1 MIGYNPSHLNKN
13 ETLLEAFHRV
23 EAYLIEHPLYQLYQ
37 TTDNYVVDKFDYSL
51 GNIVLPDYGK
61 VSAGD
66 VVLFNNVYYAVVL
79 SVDKVKQTFNIDEG
93 IDFRGAR
100 GPQGQKG
107 ETGPQGAPGPKG
119 ETGSQGPQGEP
130 GPQGPKG
137 ETGSQGPQG
146 EPGPQGPKGETGSQG
161 PQGEPGPQGPKGETG
176 SQGPQGPQGAG
187 LTSITLLNMQTGQET
202 VTYNNDNGLT
212 VNCDGQMTFSD
223 ISSPH
228 GFQTK
233 MNVPIVAGNGISIDA
248 DETNQKAVIKSTL
261 RGYTYTGTFEANTFS
276 TVVNR
281 IMAIL
286 RNAVSIPLI
295 ELKPF
300 DNEAI
305 PLFGQMSAVILPP
318 SQNGQSYQPCIYGKA
333 VSVPNYNA
341 GEDPYSVKPNPTEYT
356 YEFYIRDLAS
366 GSPRCQWLRKT
377 STSRNDQGVAVINI
391 TDYRDAEA
399 ETELPL
405 TIQSFSIRYNA
416 YREYA

>member
-107 ETGPQGAPGPKG
+107 ETGPQGAP
-119 ETGSQGPQGEP
+119 
-130 GPQGPKG
+130 
-137 ETGSQGPQG
+137 
-146 EPGPQGPKGETGSQG
+146 GPKGETGSQG

>member
-23 EAYLIEHPLYQLYQ
+23 EAYLKEHPLYQVYQ

-51 GNIVLPDYGK
+51 GNIVLQDYGE
-61 VSAGD
+61 VSPGD

-107 ETGPQGAPGPKG
+107 ETGAQGA
-119 ETGSQGPQGEP
+119 P

-137 ETGSQGPQG
+137 ETGSQGPKGETGSQGPQG
-146 EPGPQGPKGETGSQG
+146 EQGPQGPQGPKGETGSQG
-161 PQGEPGPQGPKGETG
+161 PKGET
-176 SQGPQGPQGAG
+176 GPQGPQGEQGLQGPQGPRGVG

-202 VTYNNDNGLT
+202 VAYNNDNGLT

-223 ISSPH
+223 IGTPH
-228 GFQTK
+228 GFQTE
-233 MNVPIVAGNGISIDA
+233 MNVPIVAGDGISIGA
-248 DETNQKAVIKSTL
+248 DETNQKAVIKSKL
-261 RGYTYTGTFEANTFS
+261 RQYTYTGTFEENTFS
-276 TVVNR
+276 TVVSR

-286 RNAVSIPLI
+286 RNAVSIPFI

-305 PLFGQMSAVILPP
+305 PLFGQMSAIILPP
-318 SQNGQSYQPCIYGKA
+318 SQTGQSYQPCIYGKA
-333 VSVPNYNA
+333 VSVPNYHA

-391 TDYRDAEA
+391 TDYINAEA

-405 TIQSFSIRYNA
+405 TIQSLSIRYNA